1 MIRRNG
7 DETGRELE
15 HPSNE
20 AMWQGEHVSILL
32 PMLREA
38 SNDGPGVPDTIGYRE
53 VSHLHASTNRD
64 LEVVWV
70 RGLLEEDRFR
80 TRLPPSLETP

>member
-1 MIRRNG
+1 MYPFCYQCYER
-7 DETGRELE
+7 
-15 HPSNE
+15 
-20 AMWQGEHVSILL
+20 L
-32 PMLREA
+32 P
-38 SNDGPGVPDTIGYRE
+38 NDGPGVPDTIGYRE